1 MSIDILLEWS
11 ATLLGLLFIYGLI
24 ERKVWAWPF
33 GTLSSALS
41 VALFLRSGLYAEGGL
56 YFVYALMGIYGW
68 NQWLSR
74 STNERVSLVSLP
86 VKFQYLA
93 LLGIPAALGLGYAL
107 NRLPGV
113 SYAYFDAFTTVFG
126 LWATWQEAKRI
137 RTAFHYWIPLNIAS
151 VILYGA
157 KGLWVYAALMV
168 IYSAMSVVGFIR
180 WRK

>member
-1 MSIDILLEWS
+1 MHMDILLEWS

-24 ERKVWAWPF
+24 ERKIWASSF
-33 GTLSSALS
+33 GTLSAALS
-41 VALFLRSGLYAEGGL
+41 VALFLRAGLYAESGL
-56 YFVYALMGIYGW
+56 YFVYVLMGFYGW
-68 NQWLSR
+68 RQWYAGSSSEGIELI
-74 STNERVSLVSLP
+74 SLP
-86 VKFQYLA
+86 PKLQFLA
-93 LLGIPAALGLGYAL
+93 LLGIPIALLLGYAL
-107 NRLPGV
+107 NTLPGV

-151 VILYGA
+151 MILYGV